1 MIHRISQMITD
12 FLISQK
18 VIQEEEADIYTYG
31 YETTLSAVIDFVIVL
46 VIGAILHRMLI
57 AFIFFTMFVSIRF
70 YTGGFHASTY
80 VKCKATF
87 ITILLIVL
95 FCSSIKLSLGAIILI
110 MLQFLITVYCLSPID
125 NVNKPLDKK
134 EKEKYHKISIIYSFL
149 WSIADIII
157 NFFIPSISSTIA
169 STAFFITVLMI
180 VEIYRKEGNRH
191 DED

>member
-12 FLISQK
+12 FLISQN
-18 VIQEEEADIYTYG
+18 VILEEEADIYTYG
-31 YETTLSAVIDFVIVL
+31 YETALSAIIDFVIVL
-46 VIGAILHRMLI
+46 VIGAILHHMLI
-57 AFIFFTMFVSIRF
+57 AFLFFTMFITVRF

-95 FCSSIKLSLGAIILI
+95 FCSSIRLSLSAIILI
-110 MLQFLITVYCLSPID
+110 MLQFLISVYCLSPID

-134 EKEKYHKISIIYSFL
+134 EKVKYHRISVIYSFL
-149 WSIADIII
+149 WSVAAIIM
-157 NFFIPSISSTIA
+157 NFYIPSVSSTIA

-180 VEIYRKEGNRH
+180 VEIYRKEENRH